1 MSFTSIRQALTAAVV
16 AVLVSACGGSGSSA
30 PPPTGGITVTP
41 GDGTAT
47 VTWTATPGVKYWLF
61 YAPSSTISSVDWIN
75 IPGSRAIL
83 DVTSPY
89 VLTGLANGY
98 TYSFTVNGRNGDGQ
112 GDRALQRY
120 PSSRVPPAQPGQ
132 AAVPWGQYLAQHRIR
147 HQHGGC
153 TGVLRQFWRRRQHL
167 SQYQR
172 NHLECNS
179 PAASTQ
185 LNAAAYT
192 LSKFIAVGDGGK
204 IVYGTDLAAWSTANA
219 NTTENLNAIASS
231 GAMAVAVGNN
241 GTLRASADGVT
252 WTVVASPTTQNL
264 YGVAYAGS
272 GIWTAVG
279 AKGTLL
285 TSSDGLNWSLVA
297 SGTTADLRAVAV
309 QATTLYTFLATGNGG
324 AIVRSTDNG
333 VTWAAQTSGTT
344 ADLLAVSS
352 TYSQFLVTGSGGAV
366 LTSPSGITWTTRT
379 SGTSA
384 NLLAVLSGFA
394 QYVAVGQNG
403 VNINSQ

>member
-47 VTWTATPGVKYWLF
+47 VTWTAAPGVKYWLF

-98 TYSFTVNGRNGDGQ
+98 TYSFTVNGRNGDGPGGPGAPTVSIIPRPAGATWSSGSSMGANTMRSITYGISTADALGYYVSF
-112 GDRALQRY
+112 GDAGSTYRSTNGITWNAI
-120 PSSRVPPAQPGQ
+120 A
-132 AAVPWGQYLAQHRIR
+132 
-147 HQHGGC
+147 
-153 TGVLRQFWRRRQHL
+153 
-167 SQYQR
+167 
-172 NHLECNS
+172 

-241 GTLRASADGVT
+241 GTLRATQGANN
-252 WTVVASPTTQNL
+252 TTP
-264 YGVAYAGS
+264 
-272 GIWTAVG
+272 G
-279 AKGTLL
+279 AAAATYNEDQVY
-285 TSSDGLNWSLVA
+285 TICR
-297 SGTTADLRAVAV
+297 DL
-309 QATTLYTFLATGNGG
+309 G
-324 AIVRSTDNG
+324 
-333 VTWAAQTSGTT
+333 
-344 ADLLAVSS
+344 
-352 TYSQFLVTGSGGAV
+352 
-366 LTSPSGITWTTRT
+366 
-379 SGTSA
+379 
-384 NLLAVLSGFA
+384 
-394 QYVAVGQNG
+394 
-403 VNINSQ
+403 